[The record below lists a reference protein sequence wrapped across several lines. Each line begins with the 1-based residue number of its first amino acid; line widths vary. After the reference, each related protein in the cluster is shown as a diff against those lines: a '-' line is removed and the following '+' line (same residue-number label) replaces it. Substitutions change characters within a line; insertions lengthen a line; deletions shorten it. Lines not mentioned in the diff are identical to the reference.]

1 MNKGKATANMM
12 ALQGAIFNL
21 EFQITYKLQD
31 MEYQTE
37 RLIAYRN
44 ALIQHM
50 SEKVQE
56 LNRENF
62 AVRQHLKY
70 VDLYS
75 IAFNNYQTLRVK

>member
-1 MNKGKATANMM
+1 
-12 ALQGAIFNL
+12 
-21 EFQITYKLQD
+21 

-70 VDLYS
+70 VICIPISPTIRL
-75 IAFNNYQTLRVK
+75 

>member
-1 MNKGKATANMM
+1 
-12 ALQGAIFNL
+12 
-21 EFQITYKLQD
+21 

-75 IAFNNYQTLRVK
+75 RSVQLSDSEL